1 MHYPGGAGNSK
12 PFIGHR
18 KTVLGYKDKP
28 DESFKK
34 NMKPSS
40 ADVDRANALYS
51 TPENQKRDLAK
62 CGGDAPTEEEP
73 QTTPEEPVPG
83 GDEDDQEDAEED
95 AEEEQEDAEEDAEEE
110 EEEAEDE
117 EDD

>member
-1 MHYPGGAGNSK
+1 MHYPGGAGAKK

-18 KTVLGYKDKP
+18 KTVLGRKDNP

-40 ADVDRANALYS
+40 VDVGRANVMYS
-51 TPENQKRDLAK
+51 TPENKKRDITKA
-62 CGGDAPTEEEP
+62 CGDEP
-73 QTTPEEPVPG
+73 PAEQPPPEEPVPEE

-95 AEEEQEDAEEDAEEE
+95 AEDEQEDAEEDAEEAE
-110 EEEAEDE
+110 EES